1 MRYYSGSVMLNDRE
15 KNMTLERFDRITQD
29 PGVMGGKPCI
39 RGMRLTVGRILS
51 QIGAGETIDEL
62 LIDYPYLER
71 EDVLQ
76 SLQYAAWLAQ
86 GREAALA

>member
-1 MRYYSGSVMLNDRE
+1 
-15 KNMTLERFDRITQD
+15 MTFQYFDRITQD

-62 LIDYPYLER
+62 LVDYPYLER

-86 GREAALA
+86 GYEVALP